1 MSLPRGSWVGWSLLF
16 LLSAA
21 APALAAE
28 EFSFDASA
36 FEKKPFELGGNLQFK
51 QESFTLNRDAAFY
64 KLGNVNR
71 PQRDSLDRSTGTM
84 ELVGKLRHGIGTF
97 DFRTHSDLQRDQLA
111 HDHNNVLYEGVY
123 SIRPKPG
130 LTMEA
135 GKKTLRWGKGYAWNP
150 IGFVERP
157 KDPNDPE
164 LSREGLVMANS
175 DLIFNREGPLQTIA
189 FTPVLLPVGNNVN
202 SDFGASG
209 HLNPAAKLYLLYR
222 DTDID
227 FAWQGKG
234 SRPGRYG
241 LDFSRNVT
249 SNFEIHGEWARIQG
263 FARPVTDSAG
273 RVATE
278 VGNAT
283 SYLLGLR
290 YLTAKDTTYIA
301 EYYRNGTGYSDQEAQ
316 QFYQLVD
323 TAFAQLERTGSSV
336 LLPKALSLS
345 QGGYGRPN
353 AGKDYLY
360 FRAQQKDAL
369 GIVYFQAAVTAMMN
383 LQDRSYQITPELTYT
398 GVKNLDL
405 RLKFFLLQGAAMT
418 DFGEKQ
424 NSRKL
429 ELYARYFF

>member
-1 MSLPRGSWVGWSLLF
+1 MSLPRGSWVRCSVLL
-16 LLSAA
+16 LLSVAA
-21 APALAAE
+21 HASAAE
-28 EFSFDASA
+28 ENSFDASE
-36 FEKKPFELGGNLQFK
+36 FEKKPFEIGGYLQLK
-51 QESFTLNRDAAFY
+51 QEDFALNRAGAFY
-64 KLGNVNR
+64 KLGNYQR
-71 PQRDSLDRSTGTM
+71 PQRDSLDRTTGTM
-84 ELVGKLRHGIGTF
+84 ELIGKLRQGIGTF
-97 DFRTHSDLQRDQLA
+97 DFRTHSDLQQDQLA
-111 HDHNNVLYEGVY
+111 HDHTNLLYEGVY
-123 SIRPKPG
+123 SIRPDPG
-130 LTMEA
+130 VTIEA
-135 GKKTLRWGKGYAWNP
+135 GKRTLRWGKGYAWNP

-175 DLIFNREGPLQTIA
+175 DFIFNREGPLQTIA
-189 FTPVLLPVGNNVN
+189 FTPVLLPVGKDVN
-202 SDFGASG
+202 SDFGAAG

-234 SRPGRYG
+234 SRPGRFG
-241 LDFSRNVT
+241 VDFSRNLT
-249 SNFEIHGEWARIQG
+249 SNFEIHGEWARIHQ
-263 FARPVTDSAG
+263 FAKPVTDSTG
-273 RVATE
+273 RVTTQTA
-278 VGNAT
+278 NAT

-290 YLTAKDTTYIA
+290 YLTEKDTTYIA
-301 EYYRNGTGYSDQEAQ
+301 EYYRNGTGYSDQEAR

-323 TAFAQLERTGSSV
+323 TAFAQLQQTGSSV

-353 AGKDYLY
+353 PGTDYLY

-369 GIVYFQAAVTAMMN
+369 GIVYFQPSITAMMN
-383 LQDRSYQITPELTYT
+383 LQDRSYQVTPELVYT

-405 RLKFFLLQGAAMT
+405 RLRLFVLHGGSLT

-429 ELYARYFF
+429 EFYARYYF